1 MRLFIRRLLWFTLML
16 LQASALAQSLEP
28 KFSPTFGVTFKPL
41 GASLGV
47 IAVTRDDAGHLYT
60 ASLLYDSALNSHLK
74 AQVLLRY
81 DDKPE
86 DAKGLNWAVQLG
98 TWKHDP
104 HLQDN
109 TETALG
115 IQGKVSA
122 RLELAE
128 WGVRLNAQ
136 LGLLHLQSF
145 GAFQPDARAS
155 VTLFQETLD
164 TWVYRTSGRSVGLTS
179 LWGATPTGGVFA
191 VWADGWYAWD
201 VGGTLELALRAGY
214 KPEEVVPP
222 LRAAG
227 WAGTLSAG
235 YRNSLPV
242 SFQIANVKLE
252 RITLEPKVR
261 SYWDESFGLG
271 ADVAISADGKV
282 NDKPS
287 SFTLNVG
294 YVERAVWFKVGFL
307 SSF

>member
-1 MRLFIRRLLWFTLML
+1 M
-16 LQASALAQSLEP
+16 
-28 KFSPTFGVTFKPL
+28 TFKPL

-47 IAVTRDDAGHLYT
+47 VALTQDDAGHLYT
-60 ASLLYDSALNSHLK
+60 ASLIYDSVLDSHLK

-81 DDKPE
+81 DHKPE
-86 DAKGLNWAVQLG
+86 DVTGLNWAVQLG

-115 IQGKVSA
+115 VQGEVSA
-122 RLELAE
+122 RLELSD
-128 WGVRLNAQ
+128 WGVRLDSH

-145 GAFQPDARAS
+145 NAFQPDARAS
-155 VTLFQETLD
+155 ATLFQETLD
-164 TWVYRTSGRSVGLTS
+164 PWGYRVSGRSVGLTT

-191 VWADGWYAWD
+191 AWADGWYAWD

-242 SFQIANVKLE
+242 SFQVAGVKLE

-261 SYWDESFGLG
+261 SYWDESFGLS
-271 ADVAISADGKV
+271 ADLAISADVKV
-282 NDKPS
+282 NDKRS
-287 SFTLNVG
+287 SIAVNVG
-294 YVERAVWFKVGFL
+294 YVEQALWFKFGFL
-307 SSF
+307 SPF